1 MENGATDYWLLP
13 LKLRLLQAPWLGIAV
28 SFLMHRVREMLTY
41 LPVDGRGGELHASV
55 VLGKD
60 STLVDHTAVLS
71 IAAIKYHVC
80 FTTHVQNINENFSKE

>member
-1 MENGATDYWLLP
+1 MAGNCCQFSDAQGKGNVD
-13 LKLRLLQAPWLGIAV
+13 
-28 SFLMHRVREMLTY
+28 Y

-71 IAAIKYHVC
+71 IAEIKYHVC